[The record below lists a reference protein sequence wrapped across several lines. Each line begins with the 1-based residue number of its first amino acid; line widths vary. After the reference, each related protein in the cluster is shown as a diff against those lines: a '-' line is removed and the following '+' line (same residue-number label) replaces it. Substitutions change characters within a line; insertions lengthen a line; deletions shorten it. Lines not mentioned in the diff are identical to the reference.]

1 MKSIRP
7 VVNLVAIAAIAFGAY
22 YFLFPPA
29 EKVIRKRI
37 SKLAEAISARP
48 EGNIATAANVNRIG
62 SFFHPNVSI
71 TVEGF
76 GTEFGSVQ
84 GRGELQQMAMAARQ
98 RIGSISVDFFNIE
111 VAIGPGKTNASAS
124 ATVLVKLGNDNN
136 TVTQQIQF
144 QFERAGRDWLIRS
157 ANPAASQN
165 PQNILKPE

>member
-1 MKSIRP
+1 LRTVRP
-7 VVNLVAIAAIAFGAY
+7 IVTLIALAAIVFGLY

-29 EKVIRKRI
+29 DKVIRKNI

-48 EGNIATAANVNRIG
+48 QGNIATVANVNRIG

-98 RIGSISVDFFNIE
+98 RVGAVSVDFYNLRIE
-111 VAIGPGKTNASAS
+111 VGPGKTNASA
-124 ATVLVKLGNDNN
+124 TVTALVKINEDNN
-136 TVTQQIQF
+136 PAIQEVLF
-144 QFERAGRDWLIRS
+144 QFEKVGRDWLIRS
-157 ANPAASQN
+157 AV
-165 PQNILKPE
+165 PQKSLKPE